1 MAAKTGK
8 DKGKRF
14 TVASFNVNSVRSRL
28 EVLLP
33 WLRNHRPDVL
43 CLQEIKVQ
51 TALFPAAEFE
61 QLGYRLAVLGQ
72 KGYAGVAIASREPL
86 AAVAFGLADGE
97 PDEEARLVRARVRGV
112 DIVNTYVPQGREIS
126 SEHFQHKLRWLARL
140 RRFFAKHYTPR
151 RKLLWCGDMNVAP
164 AELDLH
170 DPKGNLDHVCFAP
183 EVRAAFAQVADWG
196 FVDLFRRHHP
206 EPGLYSFFD
215 YRVRDAL
222 KRGLGW
228 RVDLI
233 MATPPLAAKSR
244 DCWIDTAPRIAPRP
258 SDHCPV
264 LAEFE
269 L

>member
-1 MAAKTGK
+1 MAAKADK

-28 EVLLP
+28 EVLVP
-33 WLRNHRPDVL
+33 WLRQQQPEVL
-43 CLQEIKVQ
+43 CLQEIKVE

-72 KGYAGVAIASREPL
+72 KGYAGVAIASRAPL
-86 AAVAFGLADGE
+86 ADVAFGLADGQ
-97 PDEEARLVRARVRGV
+97 PSEEARLVRARVRGV
-112 DIVNTYVPQGREIS
+112 NIVNTYVPQGREIA
-126 SEHFQHKLRWLARL
+126 SEHFQYKLQWLTRL
-140 RRFFAKHYTPR
+140 RRFFEKHYTPR
-151 RKLLWCGDMNVAP
+151 QKILWCGDINVAP

-170 DPKGNLDHVCFAP
+170 DPKGNLNHVCFTA
-183 EVRAAFAQVADWG
+183 EVRAAFSRVAEWG
-196 FVDLFRRHHP
+196 FIDVFRRHHP

-233 MATPPLAAKSR
+233 MATPPLAAKSI
-244 DCWIDTAPRIAPRP
+244 DCRIDTGPRTAARP

-264 LAEFE
+264 VAEFE